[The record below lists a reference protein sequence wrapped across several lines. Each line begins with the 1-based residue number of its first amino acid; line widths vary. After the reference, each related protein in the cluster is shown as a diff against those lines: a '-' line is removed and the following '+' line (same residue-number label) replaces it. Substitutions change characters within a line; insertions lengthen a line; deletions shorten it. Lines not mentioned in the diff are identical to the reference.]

1 MIETMIGIYLLAWWG
16 VFMLLMP
23 GRSLVRV
30 SAFVPAVI
38 CAFGIPMAVWDFVR
52 NPNLAM
58 SLCAIGGLLPFG
70 LLAVLLIKQWNRRK
84 QRPNSVRAM
93 EQKETASEQRPNQAV
108 HAIGA
113 SAPQHDG

>member
-1 MIETMIGIYLLAWWG
+1 MRAAPENGHTRHEDEMIEAIIGIYLLAWWG

-30 SAFVPAVI
+30 WAFVPAVI

-58 SLCAIGGLLPFG
+58 SLWAIGGLLPFG

-84 QRPNSVRAM
+84 QRPN
-93 EQKETASEQRPNQAV
+93 QAV

>member
-23 GRSLVRV
+23 RRTLIRV
-30 SAFVPAVI
+30 WAFVPAAI
-38 CAFGIPMAVWDFVR
+38 CAFGIPMAVWDFVG
-52 NPNLAM
+52 NPDT
-58 SLCAIGGLLPFG
+58 AIVLLVCGALLPFG
-70 LLAVLLIKQWNRRK
+70 LVTVLLIRRWK
-84 QRPNSVRAM
+84 KTKPG
-93 EQKETASEQRPNQAV
+93 PNQAV